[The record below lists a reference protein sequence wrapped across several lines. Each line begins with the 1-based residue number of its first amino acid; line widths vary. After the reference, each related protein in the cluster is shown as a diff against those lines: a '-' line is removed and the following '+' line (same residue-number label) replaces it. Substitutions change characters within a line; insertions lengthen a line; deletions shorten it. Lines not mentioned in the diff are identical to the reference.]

1 MVQKRPAGVVDLSS
15 SDDSEN
21 DDLEDVQ
28 CSQLPYMDYD
38 SYQSA
43 SETQVVSDVSV
54 LFVTQFFLYFFVV
67 VIFCW

>member
-38 SYQSA
+38 SYHSIL
-43 SETQVVSDVSV
+43 ETQVVSDVSV
-54 LFVTQFFLYFFVV
+54 LFVTQFYFFVV
-67 VIFCW
+67 VIFCC